1 MLLLGNLS
9 WFRFDIVVSKINV
22 LKVRE
27 VNENNKGYIYK
38 VWYFEICWCIVII
51 VNLNILGFFF

>member
-27 VNENNKGYIYK
+27 VNKNNEGYIR
-38 VWYFEICWCIVII
+38 CD
-51 VNLNILGFFF
+51 ILKFVDVLLL

>member
-27 VNENNKGYIYK
+27 VNENNEGYIR
-38 VWYFEICWCIVII
+38 FD
-51 VNLNILGFFF
+51 ILKFVDVLLL